1 MSGTLS
7 PVVWFFGSVSI
18 KKTGRALAFFLSSS
32 NINRGKAFAVLSK
45 KLFRRYGCKMIRAL
59 VSLMKTVDSKPKI
72 EHVFYI
78 TNRMKMFSE
87 H

>member
-1 MSGTLS
+1 MDLALVSAASSPPLS
-7 PVVWFFGSVSI
+7 LSVIYSPLHDHI
-18 KKTGRALAFFLSSS
+18 QTWLL
-32 NINRGKAFAVLSK
+32 
-45 KLFRRYGCKMIRAL
+45 LFRRYGCKMIRAL